1 MDACMY
7 RNDSKVFDKVV
18 CEAIEGFAR
27 ECEQVGFPLDW
38 RKISKC
44 GKEVII
50 VVTYHQ
56 RLNIVKSFKIFNIIH
71 SVLALFNR
79 VLI

>member
-44 GKEVII
+44 GKEVIYCCDI
-50 VVTYHQ
+50 SPEIKYRQV
-56 RLNIVKSFKIFNIIH
+56 F
-71 SVLALFNR
+71 
-79 VLI
+79 